1 MENTESIFTT
11 TEKAIWYLR
20 SGLSRDFEPAT
31 LAHLYF
37 LGMRR
42 RRPTAMG
49 SFSEL
54 FPIISRGM
62 EGYAL
67 FRVVYRP
74 EHPYGYIV
82 RVECLDK
89 RQMRQYETKRRLKT
103 SEAGLLAIVLPTR
116 EGAPMLIGRCDI
128 APHSNAHPILDLPP
142 HGMR

>member
-11 TEKAIWYLR
+11 TDKALWYLQ
-20 SGLSRDFEPAT
+20 SGLNRDFAPST
-31 LAHLYF
+31 VAHVYF

-42 RRPTAMG
+42 RRPAAAG
-49 SFSEL
+49 SFAQL
-54 FPIISRGM
+54 LPIIAKGM

-67 FRVVYRP
+67 FRVIYRP

-89 RQMRQYETKRRLKT
+89 QQMRVYEAKRRLKP

-116 EGAPMLIGRCDI
+116 EGSPLLIGRCFGVSKSAGPAVD
-128 APHSNAHPILDLPP
+128 AHLPEF
-142 HGMR
+142 